1 MRRTIFLV
9 PVFLFLILWGT
20 PADAES
26 IFKIGRNIHITENTP
41 VDNAVT
47 VGGQIT
53 VSGLVDNHVV
63 AFAGSVV
70 LTGEAIVRGDVVC
83 IGGVVVRGNGSQV
96 YGNITEIN
104 SANVLAAVAA
114 AFYDESQEWS
124 WLTDLIYFCFLALMF
139 ILAALTAFLFPR
151 ALEAMMFCLAGHRA
165 KSFFCGVLG
174 ILLLA
179 PFFMLLVLSFIGIPL
194 IPLALAIVLLIFVFG
209 FIAVSALIGR
219 RVLTKAFRHHKKS
232 LIKEI
237 MLGVVIWWMVS
248 RVPFHIGTIV
258 TSVWVT
264 LGFGGV
270 LFTLFGRGFDGP
282 ENKG

>member
-1 MRRTIFLV
+1 MPKKVVFVLV
-9 PVFLFLILWGT
+9 FFALTLCAL

-26 IFKIGRNIHITENTP
+26 IFKIGRNIHITGNKP
-41 VDNAVT
+41 VDNAIA

-63 AFAGSVV
+63 AVAGSVV
-70 LTGEAIVRGDVVC
+70 LTSEAIVRGNVVC

-96 YGNITEIN
+96 YGKITEIN
-104 SANVLAAVAA
+104 SSNVLAAVSA

-124 WLTDLIYFCFLALMF
+124 WLTDIIYFCFLSLMF
-139 ILAALTAFLFPR
+139 ILAAMMAFLFPR
-151 ALEAMMFCLAGHRA
+151 ALETMMFAIEGNKA

-174 ILLLA
+174 MVMLA

-194 IPLALAIVLLIFVFG
+194 IPLVFSLVLLIFVFG

-219 RVLTKAFRHHKKS
+219 WLLTKAFRNHQKS

-237 MLGVVIWWMVS
+237 MLGFIVWWMVS
-248 RVPFHIGTIV
+248 RMPFHFGTII
-258 TSVWVT
+258 TSIWIT
-264 LGFGGV
+264 LGFGGGV
-270 LFTLFGRGFDGP
+270 FTLFARGFNGP
-282 ENKG
+282 GHKG